1 MIRTILPVFMLAL
14 AAAPAAAGEAV
25 DNRTVSAS
33 GQARI
38 LTAPDMAILR
48 MGVQARQPTVEE
60 ARDEVAGVVER
71 FLALALE
78 MGIPENRVATASSQV
93 NPDYQWNPQSRE
105 RKLLGYVVTR
115 HITVDLR
122 DLEKLGMLMERSL
135 AVGINDVSPP
145 SFSSSRRDEIERE
158 ALAAAAR
165 DARSRASVLAR
176 SLDMELGPV
185 RNIQS
190 HGRVEPMPTPRLEMM
205 AADTGAGGEATYR
218 PGEIVITASVSATFD
233 LMLP

>member
-1 MIRTILPVFMLAL
+1 MLRTILLVFMLTA
-14 AAAPAAAGEAV
+14 AAAPAAAGEAS

-71 FLALALE
+71 FLALAMEL
-78 MGIPENRVATASSQV
+78 GIPENRVATASSQV

-105 RKLLGYVVTR
+105 RKLLGYVVNR

-122 DLEKLGMLMERSL
+122 DLDKLGTLMERAL

-233 LMLP
+233 LVLP

>member
-1 MIRTILPVFMLAL
+1 MLAL

>member
-1 MIRTILPVFMLAL
+1 MLAL

-25 DNRTVSAS
+25 DDRTVSAS

-48 MGVQARQPTVEE
+48 MGVQARQTTVEE

-78 MGIPENRVATASSQV
+78 LGIPENRVATASSQV

-122 DLEKLGMLMERSL
+122 DLEKLGTLMERAL

-145 SFSSSRRDEIERE
+145 SFSSSRRDEIEHE

-165 DARSRASVLAR
+165 DARSRAAVLAQ
-176 SLDMELGPV
+176 SLDMELGPA
-185 RNIQS
+185 RSIQS

-205 AADTGAGGEATYR
+205 ASDAGAGGEATYR

-233 LMLP
+233 LVLP

>member
-115 HITVDLR
+115 HITVDLAMA
-122 DLEKLGMLMERSL
+122 EHPGSLGR
-135 AVGINDVSPP
+135 P
-145 SFSSSRRDEIERE
+145 RREV
-158 ALAAAAR
+158 AR
-165 DARSRASVLAR
+165 
-176 SLDMELGPV
+176 LGP
-185 RNIQS
+185 RPEPG
-190 HGRVEPMPTPRLEMM
+190 HGTGPGQEHPVPWPGRAHADS
-205 AADTGAGGEATYR
+205 AA
-218 PGEIVITASVSATFD
+218 
-233 LMLP
+233 

>member
-1 MIRTILPVFMLAL
+1 MNRTILPAL
-14 AAAPAAAGEAV
+14 ILVAAAANATADDAPDA
-25 DNRTVSAS
+25 RTVSTS

-38 LTAPDMAILR
+38 LTVPDMATIR
-48 MGVQARQPTVEE
+48 MGVQARRPSVAE
-60 ARDEVAGVVER
+60 ARDEVSAVVER
-71 FLALALE
+71 FLQLARE
-78 MGIPENRVATASSQV
+78 MGIPENRLATASSQV

-122 DLEKLGMLMERSL
+122 DLDKLGALMERAL
-135 AVGINDVSPP
+135 AVGVNEVSPP

-158 ALAAAAR
+158 ALAAAAD
-165 DARSRASVLAR
+165 DAKLRAAVLAE
-176 SLDMELGPV
+176 SLDAGLGPV

-190 HGRVEPMPTPRLEMM
+190 HGRVEPMPTPRFEMM
-205 AADTGAGGEATYR
+205 AADAGSGGEQTYR

-233 LMLP
+233 LVLR